1 MRYTVS
7 LVWSVLPC
15 TKVGDTIKA
24 VCGLADSS
32 IDLLPSH
39 HRTYLLLNKRI
50 PFKAAQDECSLRFRP
65 RGHSQTRLMAEYLR
79 VRVGVVSGFD
89 QVDSLPS
96 SDSTYNPFVLRKPS
110 FTPSFTPILISL
122 MLGITDHSKR
132 SRRSNT
138 NLNGAERSKFIEF
151 RGRQSAL
158 LPPTYLPSTASLVG
172 SILAKSQATSTADI
186 SVHHS
191 TRPEKDTYAFTHPP
205 TVRNSSLSHP
215 ALDSAL
221 PRDEERVHKQTKEVR
236 FANPS
241 IHPSQSWCLLLGR
254 LILSSRSL

>member
-1 MRYTVS
+1 M
-7 LVWSVLPC
+7 
-15 TKVGDTIKA
+15 IN
-24 VCGLADSS
+24 
-32 IDLLPSH
+32 LLPSH

-110 FTPSFTPILISL
+110 FTPSFTPMLISH

-132 SRRSNT
+132 SHRSNT

-151 RGRQSAL
+151 RKTISTPTTYIPIIKSITSWINPCETTSNEHCRYIGTPFNQTRERYLCFYAPANCPEQLTLSPGIGLCSSTGRRKGA
-158 LPPTYLPSTASLVG
+158 
-172 SILAKSQATSTADI
+172 
-186 SVHHS
+186 
-191 TRPEKDTYAFTHPP
+191 
-205 TVRNSSLSHP
+205 
-215 ALDSAL
+215 
-221 PRDEERVHKQTKEVR
+221 
-236 FANPS
+236 
-241 IHPSQSWCLLLGR
+241 
-254 LILSSRSL
+254 